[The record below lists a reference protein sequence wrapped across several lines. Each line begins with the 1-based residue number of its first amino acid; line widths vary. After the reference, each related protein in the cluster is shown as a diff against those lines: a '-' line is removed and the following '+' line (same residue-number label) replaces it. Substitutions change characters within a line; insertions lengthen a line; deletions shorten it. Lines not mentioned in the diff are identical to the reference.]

1 MTARTRLVVGGVC
14 VVVGALLMLLAAD
27 VWRIGENMRES
38 DARFALA
45 PADGDLWSSRRLV
58 PFGAAEKAL
67 RLEDD
72 LAYRRAVRLFVLG
85 KPREQPYSDT
95 EVIAQRGRAQEL
107 LEEIVGSDQVPA
119 RRSAASNLV
128 GALGFANAALDESAQ
143 TSYLQDAVEDFQ
155 TAIVIDPEN
164 DDAKYNLEVALE
176 RLAAAQK
183 SSDEQ
188 PPPQDTR
195 GGSGAGS
202 GTGRPGSGY

>member
-1 MTARTRLVVGGVC
+1 M
-14 VVVGALLMLLAAD
+14 
-27 VWRIGENMRES
+27 
-38 DARFALA
+38 
-45 PADGDLWSSRRLV
+45 
-58 PFGAAEKAL
+58 
-67 RLEDD
+67 
-72 LAYRRAVRLFVLG
+72 
-85 KPREQPYSDT
+85 
-95 EVIAQRGRAQEL
+95 
-107 LEEIVGSDQVPA
+107 
-119 RRSAASNLV
+119 
-128 GALGFANAALDESAQ
+128 LDESAQ